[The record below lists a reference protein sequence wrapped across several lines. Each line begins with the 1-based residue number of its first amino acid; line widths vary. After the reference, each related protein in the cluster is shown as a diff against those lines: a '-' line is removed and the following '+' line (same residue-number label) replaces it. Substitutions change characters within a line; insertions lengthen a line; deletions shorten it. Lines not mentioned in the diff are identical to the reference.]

1 MKVTEHKT
9 DLGKRAI
16 YNFHVRDD
24 MNDVKVSPSVVDCWY
39 PTSPKQEEILILNKM
54 RNLSEGFDGTPVKIA
69 ESRLCLL
76 FMTGNY
82 SKTSNGMY
90 VFDQNGIIM
99 RTRSRFRDFVNRGL
113 LEGSINSPAITFS
126 GLRQLERLVT
136 DSESINNFTHEFL
149 NVVRENRSMIT
160 RHEKQIDKLLEK
172 LEVQIATSEKNNRD
186 VVAMAADVVSILS
199 IVPSIMDKIP
209 AIENVIHNLFSFFNF

>member
-1 MKVTEHKT
+1 MIFSHKDYLT
-9 DLGKRAI
+9 YELPNDWCSEDEEENLLI
-16 YNFHVRDD
+16 YNP
-24 MNDVKVSPSVVDCWY
+24 NGEGAITVSFFN
-39 PTSPKQEEILILNKM
+39 ILELRETLDEHISIMAKK
-54 RNLSEGFDGTPVKIA
+54 FI
-69 ESRLCLL
+69 
-76 FMTGNY
+76 
-82 SKTSNGMY
+82 
-90 VFDQNGIIM
+90 DQNGIIM